1 MVDLPRLY
9 KLAKF
14 HRVAVPK
21 LDKCPVADLN
31 VGIAGLLDPLHV
43 AQIAQQTYG
52 SLEEQVVKEG
62 KSAGGLSYGYRIPI
76 GDRSLRMTGELLID
90 DD

>member
-21 LDKCPVADLN
+21 LDKSPVADLD
-31 VGIAGLLDPLHV
+31 VGIAGLDPLHV

-52 SLEEQVVKEG
+52 SLEEQVIKDG

-76 GDRSLRMTGELLID
+76 GDSRLRMTGELVIYD
-90 DD
+90 D